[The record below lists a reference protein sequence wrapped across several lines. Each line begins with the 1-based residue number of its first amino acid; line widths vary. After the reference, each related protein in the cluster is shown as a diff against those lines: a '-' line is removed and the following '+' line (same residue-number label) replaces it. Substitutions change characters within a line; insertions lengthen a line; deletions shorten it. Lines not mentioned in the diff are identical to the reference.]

1 MKINVLL
8 WRPLKEVNEEKL
20 TGFFFLFFFYI
31 KPQRTRSTLRP
42 KADLLC
48 ETITHLTIMLSIIA
62 LPNRSN
68 NIVYMTDLL
77 FTV

>member
-20 TGFFFLFFFYI
+20 TFFLFVFYI
-31 KPQRTRSTLRP
+31 KPQRTRSTLTP

-48 ETITHLTIMLSIIA
+48 ETITHLTIMSSIIA